1 MAKTSKNILDEA
13 RKEIK
18 QIDIDE
24 ARLLLDKGAKII
36 DVRESDEW
44 RQGHI
49 PQAIGIPRG
58 FLEIR
63 VEEKVPD
70 RKTPVI
76 MQCASGTRSAYA
88 SRAMRELGYEN
99 VYNLTGGF
107 NAWKDRGLP
116 WEADRQ
122 FTQDEL
128 TRYSR
133 HFVIPEVGEKGQ
145 AKLLD
150 SKVLLLG
157 AGALGSPVALYL
169 AAAGVGTLGL
179 VDFDVV
185 DLSNLQR
192 QIIHTVDRIGIP
204 KTESAQKQIAAMNPG
219 IKVIRHDVRLTS
231 ENVMEI
237 IAPYDV
243 IVNCGD
249 NFPTRYLIN
258 DACVFAKKPLV
269 DGAIFRFEGNATVFY
284 ADKGGPCYRCLY
296 PEPGAARHGAVVRG
310 GRSARRAAGSYRIDR
325 GARSDQ
331 AAARCR
337 ASADRQDDLLRH
349 AVGSRL
355 RAYPE
360 DSQGSEHARSAA
372 RIRRRPASSTTRDS
386 ADSDQARTMA
396 HRRMRT
402 PHRRRRRAPRLADH
416 AHNRKVQSG
425 RLIKGAHFFWGRV
438 FSWSCLFW
446 SCGFL
451 KARFF
456 WSE

>member
-24 ARLLLDKGAKII
+24 ARRLLDKGAKII

-192 QIIHTVDRIGIP
+192 QIIHTVDRIGTP

-296 PEPGAARHGAVVRG
+296 PEPAPPDMAPSCAEAGVLGALPGLIGSIEALEAIKLLLGAGHPLIGKMVYFDTLSDRDYVRILKIRKDPSCPVCSEHPTQTG
-310 GRSARRAAGSYRIDR
+310 LIDYEAFCGLGPSADNGASSDAHAAPAQAAS
-325 GARSDQ
+325 
-331 AAARCR
+331 AAAR
-337 ASADRQDDLLRH
+337 
-349 AVGSRL
+349 
-355 RAYPE
+355 
-360 DSQGSEHARSAA
+360 
-372 RIRRRPASSTTRDS
+372 
-386 ADSDQARTMA
+386 
-396 HRRMRT
+396 
-402 PHRRRRRAPRLADH
+402 
-416 AHNRKVQSG
+416 
-425 RLIKGAHFFWGRV
+425 
-438 FSWSCLFW
+438 
-446 SCGFL
+446 
-451 KARFF
+451 
-456 WSE
+456 

>member
-1 MAKTSKNILDEA
+1 MAKTAKNILDEA
-13 RKEIK
+13 RAEIK

-24 ARLLLDKGAKII
+24 ARRMLDGGAVII

-49 PQAIGIPRG
+49 PRAIGIPRG
-58 FLEIR
+58 FLELR

-76 MQCASGTRSAYA
+76 MQCASGARSAYA
-88 SRAMRELGYEN
+88 SRAMRELGYEQ

-122 FTQDEL
+122 FTPDEL

-192 QIIHTVDRIGIP
+192 QIIHTVDRVGMR

-237 IAPYDV
+237 IKNYDV

-284 ADKGGPCYRCLY
+284 PDQGGPCYRCLY
-296 PEPGAARHGAVVRG
+296 PEPAPPDMAPSCAEAGVLGALPGLIGSIEALEAIKLLLGAGSPLIGKMVYFDALSDHDYVRILKIRKDPKCPVCGEHPTQTGLIDYEAFCGLGPSAGANGAAAHAEPH
-310 GRSARRAAGSYRIDR
+310 AAS
-325 GARSDQ
+325 
-331 AAARCR
+331 AAAR
-337 ASADRQDDLLRH
+337 
-349 AVGSRL
+349 
-355 RAYPE
+355 
-360 DSQGSEHARSAA
+360 
-372 RIRRRPASSTTRDS
+372 
-386 ADSDQARTMA
+386 
-396 HRRMRT
+396 
-402 PHRRRRRAPRLADH
+402 
-416 AHNRKVQSG
+416 
-425 RLIKGAHFFWGRV
+425 
-438 FSWSCLFW
+438 
-446 SCGFL
+446 
-451 KARFF
+451 
-456 WSE
+456 